1 MKSVTEFS
9 NFILSQGLKSK
20 MALAAEGKTPE
31 EIQTSLGEKFKFEA
45 EKLTYF
51 MNALEVASQNTE
63 SLNRV
68 RVVSLAE
75 GESTPAKATK
85 VEEMHYF
92 PEFFVKHNPAAASD
106 GKGKGKGRQG
116 GGKGGGGGGKESP
129 WGMSPEQKAA
139 KKNAGAGKTKPA

>member
-20 MALAAEGKTPE
+20 TALAAEGKTPE
-31 EIQTSLGEKFKFEA
+31 EIQASLGEKFKFEA

-51 MNALEVASQNTE
+51 VNALEVAGQNTE
-63 SLNRV
+63 NLNRV
-68 RVVSLAE
+68 RVVSIAE
-75 GESTPAKATK
+75 GESAPAKSTK

-92 PEFFVKHNPAAASD
+92 PEFFVKHNPAAATD
-106 GKGKGKGRQG
+106 LKNKGKGRQ

-139 KKNAGAGKTKPA
+139 KKGAAASKTKPA